1 MYNNVVVIPA
11 RQASTRLPDKLML
24 DLGGKSI
31 VQRVFDQCK
40 LANNIDLV
48 IIAVDTQELY
58 DHCKLFCNHVIL
70 TSATHQS
77 GTDRIAEA
85 IFSIDCNN
93 IINVQGDEPFIDPN
107 LINEIATT
115 VSEENYMVSAM
126 HLLDKDEEIENPN
139 NVKVVTNNSNLALY
153 FSRAPIPY
161 NRDQNKT
168 KQKYYK
174 HLGIYGYTKKFL
186 STITKIPPSNLEL
199 TEKLEQ
205 LRVLQY
211 GFQIKMIATEHE
223 PIGIDTLQDY
233 NNAKALF
240 DELI

>member
-11 RQASTRLPDKLML
+11 RQASTRLPNKLML

-31 VQRVFDQCK
+31 VQRVFEQCK
-40 LANNIDLV
+40 KTSHVDLIV
-48 IIAVDTQELY
+48 IAVDTQELY
-58 DHCKLFCNHVIL
+58 SHCKTFCDTVIL
-70 TSATHQS
+70 TSDQHQS

-85 IFSIDCNN
+85 VAKIDCSN

-107 LINEIATT
+107 LINNIALTI
-115 VSEENYMVSAM
+115 SNEHYMVSAM
-126 HLLDKDEEIENPN
+126 HLITDQNEIKDPN
-139 NVKVVTNNSNLALY
+139 NVKVVTDDFNSALY
-153 FSRAPIPY
+153 FSRAVIPL
-161 NRDQNKT
+161 NRDNSET
-168 KQKYYK
+168 NIKYYK

-186 STITKIPPSNLEL
+186 NTITQIPPSYLEI

-205 LRVLQY
+205 LRVLQHGY
-211 GFQIKMIATEHE
+211 KIKMIETNHE

-240 DELI
+240 DEHF